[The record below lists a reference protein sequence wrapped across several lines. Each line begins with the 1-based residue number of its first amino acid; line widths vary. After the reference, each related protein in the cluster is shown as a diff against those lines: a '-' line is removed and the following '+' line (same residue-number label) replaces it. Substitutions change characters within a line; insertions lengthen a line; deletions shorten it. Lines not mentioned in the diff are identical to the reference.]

1 MRVPRRTPN
10 RSIARR
16 AQVCALIFLLVVF
29 VVGAFHP
36 SPANAQIPVTDINLG
51 TITLSEKIQHYFWRV
66 QDFLRARLQKAVT
79 TASNIAFK
87 HSLRVFAGKLAEDTA
102 DWVGN
107 WGTGKK
113 PLFIEDKKYFSKLSD
128 AAAGEF
134 LDTYAISVFGQSVC
148 EPINIGK
155 KLTIIQ
161 TIEGLTQGK
170 SAAAC
175 QKRCQDDSAARQ
187 TRINAIQGTV
197 LEVEAI
203 SKEDP
208 NLVIVCVAH
217 LRQADADP
225 TNVNNWEYGAP
236 STNTPAGECATILNA
251 IVLKEKARD
260 ANALQLCLRDCQQG
274 RKKASCSRQEA
285 IKNLSEA
292 RVAAQVSLSLQQGQ
306 NDLGQIIKLYG
317 ETRAKQNEAV
327 QQEETILRGGFKG
340 TRTKVS
346 NEPLV
351 PPDLVRKRAEI
362 ALEEAAIAEKTYTG
376 TLAADIIS
384 IFTNTVIS
392 RWTERIFKGQC
403 GLNPAWC
410 KGPQQAQTFAG
421 QQFINVAAGRQTF
434 SSLGQIEYVAGD
446 ASRTEDIFQAMRS
459 RGLTVDDRLTQAVR
473 EKKTVQ
479 EALDAGLLDG
489 EKTFGYDSQGNEPQD
504 GYPYRLIQYLKHY
517 RVVPVGWELA
527 AQYMKRFDNR
537 NIGLTELARLYGQC
551 DPNNN
556 PSPYCGLI
564 DPNWVLKAP
573 ETFCKRRG
581 SGEEIVNRQ
590 FVCDQDTK
598 PFNGAG
604 GLQGQPNC
612 GPGSSTPDIGKWI
625 LQRNV
630 EYCADEQSCIAE
642 NEDGSCRAFG
652 YCFAEK
658 RVWRFDGT
666 ACPNYYASCTAFS
679 TEEGLDVSYLTNTVN
694 KEGCSSGNAGCRWYC
709 AVPRPD
715 GTWACSANDGAKLYF
730 DRDAERCSAAAEG
743 CSEYLGVKNGTNLAK
758 NGSFE
763 DFSGTRDD
771 GAPPNDT
778 FPGWSTTGSIRAIG
792 SDNDLPGITN
802 QTAVALNGGDLTMGH
817 PISIPPFHLPGHL
830 TLEPLV
836 DRSFT
841 LSYYAKTTGPACT
854 GDATLDVG
862 GTTVNTVN
870 QNYGPAWERHVV
882 VGDSVSPAPVP
893 NILLNVT
900 IGTPTCEIIVDNV
913 QLEEADGPSVYKDYG
928 SVNNVYLNANRL
940 ACSASEIGC
949 ELYTPTDGSQR
960 VPGVVT
966 RADTCDANNVGCKA
980 FREMP
985 IDTIPTRPVQDP
997 VYLVPS
1003 TGKSCSAAAVGCE
1016 EYTNLDAQA
1025 RGGEAR
1031 EYYTRIKQCVRP
1043 NAADASQQTFFSWVG
1058 SDTRGFELRSY
1069 RMLRS
1074 NSSNALIQNGP
1085 CTNLSVGSVNADPTC
1100 VDFAPSAPAFCNAA
1114 DVGSNPDCTE
1124 FFNGAGDVFYLLRSR
1139 TINVLDDCFPARNSV
1154 DQAAGLDTIYM
1165 ISPGESFRCPAAEA
1179 NCREYKGNAGNNIR
1193 LAVRDTFEGGTTDNW
1208 NGGAISNESVSVG
1221 GHSMDVPVPGV
1232 ELRSSVVVPQL
1243 TQGKSY
1249 ILSFWARP
1257 QAGTP
1262 TILARF
1268 RTVGP
1273 APAVNFPGAVTL
1285 SNDWNRYSLGPLYF
1299 DRAVDPNDV
1308 LFINV
1313 SGAAYLDN
1321 IELREVT
1328 DSVFLV
1334 KDTARSCPATQA
1346 NCSIYRDRQ
1355 NNNHFLRSF
1364 TRLCGEDKVGCVE
1377 LIDTK
1382 NSASPFNTTVKGVVT
1397 GDDEIHSFVVN
1408 SSALCQA
1415 EEKGCQAFG
1424 RPTIDAVETVTD
1436 WETVYVKNNP
1446 DRYETILCTAS
1457 ENMCSEFASKLD
1469 GAKSYFR
1476 DPGSTV
1482 CSFERPPR
1490 LALCADTVTACT
1502 NVGTT
1507 SIGARDLEH
1516 CGGSC
1521 SAGTDTPPGPDAA
1534 CRSDADCPNGACVES
1549 ARSRCTLKPNNEFH
1563 WILTG
1568 TNLGCPSA
1576 KLYDVC
1582 EPRTIGATNYFCYR
1596 SQTDAGCQAQ
1606 PCATRA
1612 CEATQSVCNEYR
1624 DPNDPPNCRVD
1635 CPLEMFQG
1643 KPQPV
1648 NERCQPQKIADGG
1661 VPGCRSYYYL
1671 KQTVEG
1677 SAGACGSAVNLE
1689 SGCRPFFDTSNPNRN
1704 FRGG

>member
-1 MRVPRRTPN
+1 MRSPRRQPH
-10 RSIARR
+10 RSIT
-16 AQVCALIFLLVVF
+16 QWTKGCAVVLCLVIF
-29 VVGAFHP
+29 VVAVVP
-36 SPANAQIPVTDINLG
+36 TPATAQIPVTDPYLG
-51 TITLSEKIQHYFWRV
+51 SITILEWIKFYFWRV
-66 QDFLRARLQKAVT
+66 KDELKEKLQKAVT
-79 TASNIAFK
+79 VSANIAFK
-87 HSLRVFAGKLAEDTA
+87 HSLRVFASKLAEDTA

-113 PLFIEDKKYFSKLSD
+113 PLFLEDKKYFSKLSD

-134 LDTYAISVFGQSVC
+134 LDTFAISVFGQSVC
-148 EPINIGK
+148 SPISIEK

-161 TIEGLTQGK
+161 SLQGLTQRTT
-170 SAAAC
+170 AAAC
-175 QKRCQDDSAARQ
+175 QKRCQDESAARQ
-187 TRINAIQGTV
+187 SRINTVQRTV

-203 SKEDP
+203 SKENP
-208 NLVIVCVAH
+208 NLQIACVAH
-217 LRQADADP
+217 LRKADADP

-236 STNTPAGECATILNA
+236 STNKPAGECATILNA
-251 IVLKEKARD
+251 ILLKEKARD
-260 ANALQLCLRDCQQG
+260 SNLLQLCLRDCQQG

-292 RVAAQVSLSLQQGQ
+292 RVAAQVSLSLRPTE

-317 ETRAKQNEAV
+317 ETRARQGEAV
-327 QQEETILRGGFKG
+327 QEEETILRGGFKPV
-340 TRTKVS
+340 TTKITKQ
-346 NEPLV
+346 PTI

-362 ALEEAAIAEKTYTG
+362 ALEESTIAERTVTG
-376 TLAADIIS
+376 TLAADIIN

-392 RWTERIFKGQC
+392 RWTERIFKGKC

-410 KGPQQAQTFAG
+410 KGPQQAQTIAG
-421 QQFINVAAGRQTF
+421 QQYINVAAGRQTF
-434 SSLGQIEYVAGD
+434 ASLGQIDYVAGD
-446 ASRTEDIFQAMRS
+446 SSRTEDIFQAMRS
-459 RGLTVDDRLTQAVR
+459 RGLTVDDRLAQAVR

-479 EALDAGLLDG
+479 EALDVGLLDG
-489 EKTFGYDSQGNEPQD
+489 QKTFGYDSQGNEPQD

-537 NIGLTELARLYGQC
+537 NIGLTELTRLYGQC
-551 DPNNN
+551 DPENN
-556 PSPYCGLI
+556 PSAYCGLI

-581 SGEEIVNRQ
+581 SGEEIVSRQ

-598 PFNGAG
+598 PFNGTG
-604 GLQGQPNC
+604 GVQGQPNC
-612 GPGSSTPDIGKWI
+612 ATGNDIGKWI
-625 LQRNV
+625 LQRNTD
-630 EYCADEQSCIAE
+630 YCADEQSCIAE

-679 TEEGLDVSYLTNTVN
+679 SQEGLDVSYLTNTVN
-694 KEGCSSGNAGCRWYC
+694 TEGCSSDNAGCRWYC
-709 AVPRPD
+709 LAPKAD
-715 GTWACSANDGAKLYF
+715 GTWQCSVNDGVKQYF
-730 DRDAERCSAAAEG
+730 DRDVERCPASAEG
-743 CSEYLGVKNGTNLAK
+743 CTEYLGVKNGTNLAK
-758 NGSFE
+758 NASFE
-763 DFSGTRDD
+763 DFDGTRDD

-802 QTAVALNGGDLTMGH
+802 LTALVLNGGDLTMSVPH
-817 PISIPPFHLPGHL
+817 Y

-836 DRSFT
+836 YRSFT
-841 LSYYAKTTGPACT
+841 FSYYAKTTGPACT
-854 GDATLDVG
+854 GDATLVVG

-882 VGDSVSPAPVP
+882 VGDDVPPPPPVP
-893 NILLNVT
+893 NIVVSAT
-900 IGTPTCEIIVDNV
+900 IGTPTCEIIIDNV
-913 QLEEADGPSVYKDYG
+913 QLEEANGPSAYKDYG
-928 SVNNVYLNANRL
+928 SVNNVYLNKSRL

-949 ELYTPTDGSQR
+949 ELYRPSDGSQP

-966 RADTCDANNVGCKA
+966 DADTCDAGNVGCRA

-985 IDTIPTRPVQDP
+985 IDTVPTRPVNDP
-997 VYLVPS
+997 VYIVPS
-1003 TGKSCSAAAVGCE
+1003 TGRSCSAAAVGCE

-1043 NAADASQQTFFSWVG
+1043 TSGDPKQQTFFSWVG
-1058 SDTRGFELRSY
+1058 SDTRGYELRSY
-1069 RMLRS
+1069 RMLQS
-1074 NSSNALIQNGP
+1074 NSNNPLIQNGP
-1085 CTNLSVGSVNADPTC
+1085 CTNLSVGRLNTDPVC
-1100 VDFAPSAPAFCNAA
+1100 VDDAPNAPAFCNAS
-1114 DVGSNPDCTE
+1114 DIGTNPDCTE

-1139 TINVLDDCFPARNSV
+1139 TINVVDDCFPARNSV

-1165 ISPGESFRCPAAEA
+1165 ISPGESFRCAAAAA
-1179 NCREYKGNAGNNIR
+1179 NCREYKGNAGNNVR
-1193 LAVRDTFEGGTTDNW
+1193 LAIRDTFEGGATANW
-1208 NGGAISNESVSVG
+1208 NGAAISNESVSVG
-1221 GHSMDVPVPGV
+1221 GHSMDVPAPGV
-1232 ELRSSVVVPQL
+1232 ELKSSVTVPQL

-1249 ILSFWARP
+1249 ILSFWAKP
-1257 QAGTP
+1257 KAGTP
-1262 TILARF
+1262 TIRAWF

-1273 APAVNFPGAVTL
+1273 PPAVNFPGAVTL
-1285 SNDWNRYSLGPLYF
+1285 SNDWNRYSLGPAYF

-1313 SGAAYLDN
+1313 SGAAFLDN

-1334 KDTARSCPATQA
+1334 KDTARSCPADQA
-1346 NCSIYRDRQ
+1346 NCSIYSDRQ
-1355 NNNHFLRSF
+1355 NNRRFLKSF

-1382 NSASPFNTTVKGVVT
+1382 NSTSPFDETVKGVGT
-1397 GDDEIHSFVVN
+1397 GYDEIRPFVAN
-1408 SSALCQA
+1408 SSALCQP

-1424 RPTIDAVETVTD
+1424 KPTIDAVNTVTD
-1436 WETVYVKNNP
+1436 WETVYLKNNP

-1457 ENMCSEFASKLD
+1457 ENMCSEFTAKLD

-1476 DPGSTV
+1476 DPGSYV
-1482 CSFERPPR
+1482 CSYERPPR

-1502 NVGTT
+1502 NVGTK
-1507 SIGARDLEH
+1507 SIGAPDLEH

-1521 SAGTDTPPGPDAA
+1521 SAGTDTPPGPGAA
-1534 CRSDADCPNGACVES
+1534 CQSDADCPNGTCQES

-1576 KLYDVC
+1576 KPYDIC
-1582 EPRTIGATNYFCYR
+1582 EQRTIGATNYFCYR
-1596 SQTDAGCQAQ
+1596 SQTDTGCQAQ
-1606 PCATRA
+1606 PCAPRA
-1612 CEATQSVCNEYR
+1612 CEATQSICNEYR
-1624 DPNDPPNCRVD
+1624 DPNDPPSCRVD

-1677 SAGACGSAVNLE
+1677 SAGECGASVNLE